1 MQKKISFPS
10 GLAGSACSCWHVF
23 YFGALETLTDDEGL
37 CLNLISLTKKKSYL
51 GLSFANL
58 KLAAYYG

>member
-1 MQKKISFPS
+1 MQKKKFSFPS

-37 CLNLISLTKKKSYL
+37 CLNLISLTKK
-51 GLSFANL
+51 NPIWV
-58 KLAAYYG
+58 